1 VLLPMRFFFAGP
13 VALSAA
19 PCYYLGWRQMAGA
32 PRRKQGLSSMTLKI
46 NGIIWLASV
55 IEKISIKHGV
65 SCEEVCQVL
74 QRRATFR
81 SVEKGHRRGE
91 NVYAAL
97 GRTEAGRYLVVFFI
111 HKPDH
116 RILILT
122 ARDMT
127 VAERRRYEK
136 K

>member
-1 VLLPMRFFFAGP
+1 
-13 VALSAA
+13 
-19 PCYYLGWRQMAGA
+19 
-32 PRRKQGLSSMTLKI
+32 MTIKI
-46 NGIIWLASV
+46 NGIIWLDSV
-55 IEKISIKHGV
+55 IEKISTKHNV
-65 SCEEVCQVL
+65 SCDEVCQIV
-74 QRRATFR
+74 QKRALFR
-81 SVEKGHRRGE
+81 FVEKGHRRDE

-127 VAERRRYEK
+127 VGERRRYEK

>member
-1 VLLPMRFFFAGP
+1 
-13 VALSAA
+13 
-19 PCYYLGWRQMAGA
+19 
-32 PRRKQGLSSMTLKI
+32 MTMKI
-46 NGIIWLASV
+46 RGTIWLDSV
-55 IEKISIKHGV
+55 IEKIGIKHRV
-65 SCEEVCQVL
+65 SPEEVCQVL
-74 QRRATFR
+74 QSQGMFR
-81 SVEKGHRRGE
+81 FVEKGHRRGE

-97 GRTEAGRYLVVFFI
+97 GGTEASRYLIVFFI